1 MNVLYHSEQH
11 ELMLYLFISLI
22 KFNNQQ
28 CLGKYGLPFF
38 FSFFF
43 LSFFNLLGLFIYF
56 LHVYLPF
63 LHEPIKAMGDIFQ

>member
-1 MNVLYHSEQH
+1 MSYTWMLMNVLYHSEQH

-43 LSFFNLLGLFIYF
+43 F
-56 LHVYLPF
+56 PF
-63 LHEPIKAMGDIFQ
+63 LIFLDYLYIFYMYICHSYMDP